1 MISLVDKF
9 KGFSDNESEERI
21 SCSQNTKVSS
31 HLSFVHKQLN
41 TCCSVQYQQTHSWS
55 WSTTTVHFKLAICF
69 RCFEWF
75 SWNNICLWLNPAE
88 NMVLAFII
96 SDLNGQILFSSVFDF
111 NQSSLEKPLLCNIVR
126 NVRSEFD
133 FNYSS
138 LDTTYTDDVSNLF
151 PDFETKGI
159 FNVKINNS
167 YRPVIYQYYWGCLYI
182 LLCDFSDN
190 RLLGYRTLTVI
201 IQALRDIIPKTTNY
215 TSQFIFHEEAVS
227 MVVNSFIPS
236 GQMLFL
242 NDQAVQQKFKNIQ
255 KQLR

>member
-1 MISLVDKF
+1 
-9 KGFSDNESEERI
+9 
-21 SCSQNTKVSS
+21 
-31 HLSFVHKQLN
+31 
-41 TCCSVQYQQTHSWS
+41 
-55 WSTTTVHFKLAICF
+55 
-69 RCFEWF
+69 
-75 SWNNICLWLNPAE
+75 
-88 NMVLAFII
+88 MVLAFII
-96 SDLNGQILFSSVFDF
+96 SDLNCQILFSSAFDF

-138 LDTTYTDDVSNLF
+138 LDTTYSDDVNNLF
-151 PDFETKGI
+151 PDFEAKGI

-236 GQMLFL
+236 GHMLFL